1 MFINWLK
8 VLIRQV
14 EKLSVSLDK
23 SSDLKK
29 FTTRAQVLLA
39 SVVVLSYTVVTVAF
53 FIDGLV
59 QANYHSLMRV
69 ANQYA
74 KQYDVNPN
82 TPLPRTNES
91 RGYIG
96 WSNIPKL
103 EKNGLNKPVNIH
115 KTSVQL
121 ARFIDGKKSNLW
133 WPDKVTFMFV
143 KPLANGK
150 TLYLLREIDIKQNS
164 VVIRNHIRLT
174 ITSVIPIALIISI
187 VLFII
192 TNTIVKKLLALIQ
205 SLGDWAEPRTH

>member
-82 TPLPRTNES
+82 SPLPRTNES